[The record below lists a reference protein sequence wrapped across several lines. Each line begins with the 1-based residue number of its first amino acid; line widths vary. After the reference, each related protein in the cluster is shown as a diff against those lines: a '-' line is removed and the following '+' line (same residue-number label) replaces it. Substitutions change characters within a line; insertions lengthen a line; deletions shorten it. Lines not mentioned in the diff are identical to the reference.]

1 MVMMSLS
8 ELEVLDLRH
17 FSARQLRPL
26 LEEEGRVWA
35 ERLRWDYRS
44 STELLLQYLD
54 SRVLPGLVALCRG
67 RICGYAFCVYEGNK
81 AVVGDAYALQD
92 ELGGPLHVE
101 DKLLS
106 HLIEML
112 QNSPNI
118 SRIESQLLLHDSGEM
133 NARFVAAGFAIY
145 PRLFLECS
153 FKKKPRLPLLRTG
166 EAAPVL
172 PSHLKM
178 QAWSNANYQAAGELI
193 HACYQGHMDST
204 INDQYRTLHGSLR
217 FLHNIVRFPGC
228 GTFDPESS
236 VVLVDQ
242 RTGVL
247 EGMVLCSRVSAEMG
261 HITQICVAPH
271 LRGNRYG
278 RMLLQQCAMEL
289 ARRGFDGITL
299 TVTEANRHAIN
310 LYEELGFVVRHRF
323 DAMVWN
329 RDAASV

>member
-1 MVMMSLS
+1 MKSGN

-26 LEEEGRVWA
+26 LEEEGRVWT

-67 RICGYAFCVYEGNK
+67 QVCGYAFCVYEGNK
-81 AVVGDAYALQD
+81 AVVGDAYASQD
-92 ELGGPLHVE
+92 EVDGPLAVE
-101 DKLLS
+101 DRLLR

-118 SRIESQLLLHDSGEM
+118 SRVESQLLLHDSGELTE
-133 NARFVAAGFAIY
+133 RFIEAGFSIY

-153 FKKKPRLPLLRTG
+153 FKKKPRLPLVRAA
-166 EAAPVL
+166 EAPPGL
-172 PSHLKM
+172 PSRLKM
-178 QAWSNANYQAAGELI
+178 QSWSNANYQAAGELI
-193 HACYQGHMDST
+193 HACYQGHLDSL

-228 GTFDPESS
+228 GVFDPESS
-236 VVLVDQ
+236 VVLVDEK
-242 RTGVL
+242 TGVL
-247 EGMVLCSRVSAEMG
+247 EGMVLCSRVSADVG

-289 ARRGFDGITL
+289 SRRGFDAITL
-299 TVTEANRHAIN
+299 TVTEGNRHAID

-329 RDAASV
+329 RDTSA